1 MFKNLLLSFAGIG
14 GIAVVPFSLLFSK
27 GESTSLYSDKSLL
40 VDSPQG
46 GGVGPV
52 SKPSSESIKVIDSNS
67 LPTRGGRHLQEQVLG
82 DSSGSSDFF
91 QTQRVNVLTSSPLKE
106 NPQLSNTPKIF
117 VSQSQTIKTQETDLT
132 RWLST
137 ISPLLK
143 GEGANKP
150 LTIIGKW
157 NHKYFIIIRWD
168 PTCQC
173 FRKVDNDYGIW
184 SNRDGLFIIAHKWA
198 NEQTK
203 RNSIIVDKPQC
214 KNFNDFWYQDWHNYW
229 KLGSWLKTMNI
240 DKDSNT
246 AIASCNKEPV
256 IFLDTGVIVPT
267 FESETRRAIPKYMEK
282 ASNREIA
289 WDYNTKTFASSYN
302 NYGGSSNIF
311 KVNSYEDWKKFFNLV
326 EIERK

>member
-1 MFKNLLLSFAGIG
+1 MFKNLLLSFSGIG
-14 GIAVVPFSLLFSK
+14 AIAVVPFSLFTSK
-27 GESTSLYSDKSLL
+27 EKRVSLYRGKDIL
-40 VDSPQG
+40 VNNTQG
-46 GGVGPV
+46 ETIGSF
-52 SKPSSESIKVIDSNS
+52 SKPSSESIRTISNGLIDAREEHS
-67 LPTRGGRHLQEQVLG
+67 QKQVLYG
-82 DSSGSSDFF
+82 NSGPSVPFRIQRTDVLDSSAIKEPFKL
-91 QTQRVNVLTSSPLKE
+91 NHSPK
-106 NPQLSNTPKIF
+106 TFI
-117 VSQSQTIKTQETDLT
+117 SQPQTINTQETDLT

-143 GEGANKP
+143 GEGAKKS

-168 PTCQC
+168 PACQC

-203 RNSIIVDKPQC
+203 RDKTIVDKSQC

-240 DKDSNT
+240 DKDSNI

-282 ASNREIA
+282 ASNRIIA

-302 NYGGSSNIF
+302 NYGGSNNIF
-311 KVNSYEDWKKFFNLV
+311 KINSYEDWKKFFNLV
-326 EIERK
+326 EVERK